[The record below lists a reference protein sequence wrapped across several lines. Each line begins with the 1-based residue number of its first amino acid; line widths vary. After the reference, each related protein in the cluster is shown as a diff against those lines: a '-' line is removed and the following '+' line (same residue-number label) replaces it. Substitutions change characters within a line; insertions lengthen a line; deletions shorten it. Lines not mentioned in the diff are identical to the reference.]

1 LVKIARESIRDR
13 IRDAERQELRRQ
25 FDFEM
30 EDVLIPMIKE
40 FRSNPRTPNENKEF
54 FERYEQM
61 FREWAKEYL
70 AQKYL
75 DKH

>member
-1 LVKIARESIRDR
+1 
-13 IRDAERQELRRQ
+13 
-25 FDFEM
+25 M

-40 FRSNPRTPNENKEF
+40 FRSNPRTRNENKEF

-61 FREWAKEYL
+61 FREWAKQYL